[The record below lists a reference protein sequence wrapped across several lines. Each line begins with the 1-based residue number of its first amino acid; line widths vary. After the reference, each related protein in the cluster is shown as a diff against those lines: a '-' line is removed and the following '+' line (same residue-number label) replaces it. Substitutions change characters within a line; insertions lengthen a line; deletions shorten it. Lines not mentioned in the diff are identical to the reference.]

1 MLRILVALAV
11 ATAIFLVATTFSGT
25 AMHTGPA
32 QVTTLSGPERGVLRL
47 VP

>member
-11 ATAIFLVATTFSGT
+11 AAAIFLVTTALSGT
-25 AMHTGPA
+25 ARYTKPA
-32 QVTTLSGPERGVLRL
+32 QVTTLSGPEKGVLRP